1 MVKRSWISRMRVPPM
16 QGGGGLVW
24 QMTALSLYMAVGKLS
39 KTAKKRAKTR
49 LEKLAAAR
57 TEAERHAVLS
67 TRNRNYQNRNYQ

>member
-1 MVKRSWISRMRVPPM
+1 MRVPPI
-16 QGGGGLVW
+16 QGGGGL
-24 QMTALSLYMAVGKLS
+24 ADDGAEPMAVGKLS
-39 KTAKKRAKTR
+39 KTAKKRAKKR